1 MNSTLKYPVK
11 MNSTLKYPVK
21 MLLPT
26 ICGRTFNL
34 DYSQMENENFLS
46 SHC

>member
-34 DYSQMENENFLS
+34 DYGQMENEKFLS